1 VGALAERVRDG
12 DRAAFAEMYDEY
24 ADPLYGFCCAL
35 LRDRDEA
42 ADAVHD
48 AFLFAAQR
56 IGQLRDL
63 ERLHSWLFAI
73 ARHVCFRKIE
83 QRRRAAPT
91 LVAPDDIVFDDDPAA
106 ALNAEEASA
115 LVWAAAAGLSDRDR
129 AILYL
134 NTREGL
140 EGPELAAAL
149 GVVHA
154 NPYSLLNRAKTQL
167 ERAIGVLLVARAGR
181 RDCATLATMLDGW
194 AGALTP
200 LLRKRIGR
208 HVDSCVVCQR
218 TRARVHALAGLAAI
232 PVLRPTR
239 ADALVRRDYLDI
251 AARTPVARERWRA
264 DGFPPPLDAPRRRRR
279 RLLVLLVAVLAI
291 GFGSLYE
298 VTGAAGSGQ
307 PAGPATAVPQVRAHR
322 AVKKLAQ
329 SRPMTSTT
337 LLARSIT
344 APTTAPSVRPAA
356 VTPPPTTIVRAPPPT
371 APPTT
376 VAQQHRSTPPTTRA
390 PVKKKPVVA
399 PPTTHPVAPPTTVA
413 TSTSLPGQ

>member
-48 AFLFAAQR
+48 AFLLAAQR

-73 ARHVCFRKIE
+73 ARHICFRKLE
-83 QRRRAAPT
+83 GRRRAAPT
-91 LVAPDDIVFDDDPAA
+91 LVVPDEIVVDEDPAA
-106 ALNAEEASA
+106 ALTADEASA

-129 AILYL
+129 AVLYL

-140 EGPELAAAL
+140 EGAELAAAL
-149 GVVHA
+149 GVDHA

-181 RDCATLATMLDGW
+181 SDCVTLATMLDGW
-194 AGALTP
+194 DGTLTP
-200 LLRKRIGR
+200 LLRKRLGR
-208 HVDSCVVCQR
+208 HVDSCAVCQR
-218 TRARVHALAGLAAI
+218 TRTRVHPLAGLAAI

-239 ADALVRRDYLDI
+239 ADALERRDYLDI
-251 AARTPVARERWRA
+251 AARTPVPRERWRP

-298 VTGAAGSGQ
+298 IAGAAGDGR
-307 PAGPATAVPQVRAHR
+307 PAHPARAVPQVRVHR
-322 AVKKLAQ
+322 ELKKLAK
-329 SRPMTSTT
+329 SRPVTSTT

-344 APTTAPSVRPAA
+344 STTGPRVIPAR
-356 VTPPPTTIVRAPPPT
+356 TPPPTTIAPLPVVTAPPPT
-371 APPTT
+371 T
-376 VAQQHRSTPPTTRA
+376 VPQQHRSTPPTTRA

-399 PPTTHPVAPPTTVA
+399 PPTTHPVVVT
-413 TSTSLPGQ
+413 TSTLGGQ